1 MANSKWRNGGLWVAL
16 ASALLLAAQS
26 IGVLFGY
33 EITNEFIA
41 KVMVAVNSVLAFLA
55 VAGVVSNPSIGKGF
69 KDENK

>member
-1 MANSKWRNGGLWVAL
+1 MNGNKWRNGGLWVAL

-55 VAGVVSNPSIGKGF
+55 VAGVVSNPSSGTGF
-69 KDENK
+69 KDK